1 MTATIP
7 DRPPLACDDAARR
20 ALLLAHPTGNGIDF
34 VEVPAESLDKVP
46 AQSLDAQRF
55 IRVHFIK
62 QPPPASLAGHPE
74 LFAVDGGVRVRGLRV
89 LHVTPE
95 AGHLIVEVDRPG
107 DFSTYTL
114 RVTGG
119 GLDPAYAAV
128 DFSFKAG
135 CPSRFDC
142 KPPPCPPAPLP
153 SGPPVDYLA
162 KDYASFRQALLDL
175 VPTLVP
181 GWVER
186 HEADLGIAL
195 VELMAYLGDQL
206 SYFQDAVATEAYL
219 ETARQRI
226 SVRRHACLIDYRMH
240 DGASARTLV
249 QFDVDKPGRVPAGTR
264 ILTRIDLPLGP
275 RMPPHDTLLPQGL
288 EQLAVTTAGTV
299 FETIEETPVHPS
311 LSGALRIHTWRDRRC
326 CLPAGAT
333 SADLVGKL
341 TPQLAEGTLLLLEEA
356 LGPVT
361 GRPEDADPAHRQVV
375 RLTAVADTSDP
386 LLPDPATGRPLPL
399 TRVTW
404 DAADALD
411 FPLCMSTRLPD
422 GRDLEDVSVALA
434 NLVLADHGRS
444 VTERHPDD
452 PRAPGIRTSSRAFGF
467 FLGQGPLSFRVP
479 PPSQGADGGLPP
491 ARELLRTDPRLA
503 RPEVR
508 ELTITP
514 APLPPAAPAPPGAS
528 WRPAAGAGAA
538 DLLASGPFDQR
549 FAVETGNDGR
559 ALLRFGDD
567 VFGMAPPD
575 GGHIRVTY
583 RLGVGTAGNVG
594 AGSLAHVIDSPGL
607 PAVRAVCN
615 PLPAWGGTN
624 PEPEA
629 VVKQLAPAAFRAEQ
643 RRAVTA
649 DDYARVAER
658 HPEVDRA
665 VATFRWT
672 GSWHA
677 VFVSIDPRGR
687 TGVPP
692 DLERRVRAFVAG
704 FAQAGHDLEIDPPVY
719 VPVALEADVCL
730 LPGYLAGD
738 VEQVILA
745 ELGTGDLPGGR
756 RGLFHPDAFTFGQPL
771 YASQVYARIDAVE
784 GVDSVVLT
792 RFARQH
798 EPDPDPDRPA
808 TADHLAEGRI
818 TVDRLEVIR
827 LDNDPNSPEQ
837 GTLEL
842 RVGGGR

>member
-20 ALLLAHPTGNGIDF
+20 ALLLAHPTLNGIDY
-34 VEVPAESLDKVP
+34 VEVL
-46 AQSLDAQRF
+46 AQSLEAQRF
-55 IRVHFIK
+55 VRVHFVK
-62 QPPPASLAGHPE
+62 QPAPPGLAGHPE

-95 AGHLIVEVDRPG
+95 DGHLVVEVDRPG
-107 DFSTYTL
+107 DFSAYTL
-114 RVTGG
+114 RITGG

-142 KPPPCPPAPLP
+142 KPRPCPTAALAD
-153 SGPPVDYLA
+153 GPPVDYLA

-186 HEADLGIAL
+186 READLGITL
-195 VELMAYLGDQL
+195 VELLAYVGDQL

-226 SVRRHACLIDYRMH
+226 SVRRHARLIDYHMH
-240 DGASARTLV
+240 DGASARTIV
-249 QFDVDKPGRVPAGTR
+249 QFDVAAAGRVPAGTR
-264 ILTRIDLPLGP
+264 VLTRIDVPLGP
-275 RMPPHDTLLPQGL
+275 RMPPHDTLLPGDL
-288 EQLAVTTAGTV
+288 EQLAATTADAV

-311 LSGALRIHTWRDRRC
+311 LSGVLRVHAWGDRRC

-333 SADLVGKL
+333 SADLAGKL
-341 TPQLAEGTLLLLEEA
+341 TPQLTEGMLLLFEEV

-361 GRPEDADPAHRQVV
+361 GRPEDADPVHRQLV

-386 LLPDPATGRPLPL
+386 LLPDPATGAPLPL

-404 DAADALD
+404 DAADALG
-411 FPLCMSTRLPD
+411 FPLCLSTRLPD
-422 GRDLEDVSVALA
+422 GRDLEDVSVARA

-444 VTERHPDD
+444 VTERHPSD
-452 PRAPGIRTSSRAFGF
+452 PRAPGIRTGPRAFR
-467 FLGQGPLSFRVP
+467 LGLRQGPLSFRIP
-479 PPSQGADGGLPP
+479 PPPPGPEGSLPP
-491 ARELLRTDPRLA
+491 ALGLLVTDPRLA
-503 RPEVR
+503 RPQVT

-514 APLPPAAPAPPGAS
+514 APLPSGATVPAGAI

-567 VFGMAPPD
+567 SFGIAPPD
-575 GGHIRVTY
+575 GGHVRVTY

-594 AGSLAHVIDSPGL
+594 AGSLAHVIDNAGL
-607 PAVRAVCN
+607 PAVRSVRN
-615 PLPAWGGTN
+615 PLPAWGGTD

-629 VVKQLAPAAFRAEQ
+629 AVKQLAPAAFRAEQ
-643 RRAVTA
+643 QRAVTA

-672 GSWHA
+672 GSWHT
-677 VFVSIDPRGR
+677 VFVTIDPRGR

-719 VPVALEADVCL
+719 VPLAIEADVCVR
-730 LPGYLAGD
+730 PGYLRGD
-738 VEQVILA
+738 VEEVILA
-745 ELGTGDLPGGR
+745 ELGPGDLPDGR

-784 GVDSVVLT
+784 GVDSVVVT

-798 EPDPDPDRPA
+798 EPDPDPGRPA
-808 TADHLAEGRI
+808 TAGHLADGRI
-818 TVDRLEVIR
+818 AVGRLEVIR
-827 LDNDPNSPEQ
+827 LDNDPSSPEQ
-837 GTLEL
+837 GTLQL
-842 RVGGGR
+842 RVGGGL

>member
-1 MTATIP
+1 VTATIP

-20 ALLLAHPTGNGIDF
+20 ALLLAHPTRNGIDF
-34 VEVPAESLDKVP
+34 VEVP

-55 IRVHFIK
+55 VRVHFVK
-62 QPPPASLAGHPE
+62 QPPPAGLAGHPE
-74 LFAVDGGVRVRGLRV
+74 LFAVDGGVRIRGLRV

-95 AGHLIVEVDRPG
+95 DGHLVVEVDRPG

-142 KPPPCPPAPLP
+142 KPRPCPPATPGA
-153 SGPPVDYLA
+153 GPPVDYLA

-186 HEADLGIAL
+186 READLGIAL
-195 VELMAYLGDQL
+195 VELLAYVGDQL

-226 SVRRHACLIDYRMH
+226 SVRRHARLIDYRMH

-249 QFDVDKPGRVPAGTR
+249 QFDVDAAGRVPAGTR
-264 ILTRIDLPLGP
+264 VLTRIDVPLGP
-275 RMPPHDTLLPQGL
+275 RMPPHDTLLPPA
-288 EQLAVTTAGTV
+288 LAQPAAAAAGAV
-299 FETIEETPVHPS
+299 FETIEDTPVHPS
-311 LSGALRIHTWRDRRC
+311 LSGALRIHTWGDRRC
-326 CLPAGAT
+326 CLPGGAT

-341 TPQLAEGTLLLLEEA
+341 TPQLAEGMLLLFEEA

-361 GRPEDADPAHRQVV
+361 GRPEDADPAHRQAV
-375 RLTAVADTSDP
+375 RLTAVADISDP
-386 LLPDPATGRPLPL
+386 LLPDPATGAPPLPL

-404 DAADALD
+404 DAADALG
-411 FPLCMSTRLPD
+411 FPLCLSTRLPD
-422 GRDLEDVSVALA
+422 GRDLMDVSVARA

-444 VTERHPDD
+444 VTEWYPAD
-452 PRAPGIRTSSRAFGF
+452 PRAPGIRTGPRAFRF
-467 FLGQGPLSFRVP
+467 RLGQGPLSFRVP
-479 PPSQGADGGLPP
+479 PPSRGPDGGLRP

-503 RPEVR
+503 RPEVT

-514 APLPPAAPAPPGAS
+514 APLPPGAAAPAGAS
-528 WRPAAGAGAA
+528 WRPAAGEGAA
-538 DLLASGPFDQR
+538 DLLASGPFEQR
-549 FAVETGNDGR
+549 FAVETSNDGR

-567 VFGMAPPD
+567 AFGMAPPD

-594 AGSLAHVIDSPGL
+594 AGSLAHVIGVNNPGL
-607 PAVRAVCN
+607 PDVRAVRN
-615 PLPAWGGTN
+615 PLPAWGGTD

-629 VVKQLAPAAFRAEQ
+629 AVKQLAPAAFRAEQ
-643 RRAVTA
+643 HRAVTA

-677 VFVSIDPRGR
+677 VFVTIDPRGR

-719 VPVALEADVCL
+719 VPLTIEADVCV

-738 VEQVILA
+738 VEQAILA
-745 ELGTGDLPGGR
+745 ELGTGELPGGR
-756 RGLFHPDAFTFGQPL
+756 RGLFHPDAFAFGQPL

-808 TADHLAEGRI
+808 TAGHLLEGRI
-818 TVDRLEVIR
+818 AVGRLEVIR
-827 LDNDPNSPEQ
+827 LDNDPSSPEQ
-837 GTLEL
+837 GTLQL
-842 RVGGGR
+842 RVGGGL